1 MADLPE
7 GTGWAG
13 LAAGIT
19 GALLWLRQYLSGSAV
34 TQASNEAQ
42 VQVIQLLRD
51 QLTAE
56 RARAD
61 AAEQARDEAIGQI
74 GELKNQVAQLTA
86 QVQGLKTQL
95 AGVAQSVARS

>member
-13 LAAGIT
+13 LLAGIT
-19 GALLWLRQYLSGSAV
+19 GGILWLRKYLSESSVAQAINLAQTDLV
-34 TQASNEAQ
+34 TM
-42 VQVIQLLRD
+42 LRE
-51 QLTAE
+51 QITLE

-61 AAEQARDEAIGQI
+61 AAEHARDEAIGQI
-74 GELKNQVAQLTA
+74 GELKAQVAQLTA

-95 AGVAQSVARS
+95 AGVAQSVSKP

>member
-1 MADLPE
+1 MADLPQ

-13 LAAGIT
+13 LVISIA

-34 TQASNEAQ
+34 AQASNLAQ
-42 VQVIQLLRD
+42 TDLVTMLRE
-51 QLTAE
+51 QIALE

-61 AAEQARDEAIGQI
+61 AAEHARDEAIGQI
-74 GELKNQVAQLTA
+74 GELKAQVAQLTA

-95 AGVAQSVARS
+95 AGVAQSVAKP